1 MILQFKED
9 PYKETI
15 ELVKLLGLGCYG
27 EVWKGK
33 EKSSGR
39 EVAVKLETPTLGVS
53 FSNGFFLKQI
63 QNKKLLFS
71 RLCTVRF
78 KPQSEQIVHYM
89 CLHEKDHSRSDL
101 CKIGARTHKINCF
114 RAVYYLENICFLL

>member
-9 PYKETI
+9 AYKETI

-39 EVAVKLETPTLGVS
+39 EVAVKLETPTLDVS
-53 FSNGFFLKQI
+53 FFN
-63 QNKKLLFS
+63 
-71 RLCTVRF
+71 
-78 KPQSEQIVHYM
+78 
-89 CLHEKDHSRSDL
+89 D
-101 CKIGARTHKINCF
+101 
-114 RAVYYLENICFLL
+114 FLLNSLSINDKNTL

>member
-53 FSNGFFLKQI
+53 FSNEFFL
-63 QNKKLLFS
+63 
-71 RLCTVRF
+71 
-78 KPQSEQIVHYM
+78 YM
-89 CLHEKDHSRSDL
+89 
-101 CKIGARTHKINCF
+101 
-114 RAVYYLENICFLL
+114 